1 LRSEEERRGE
11 TRLEGEGKERE
22 REKARARARERKRAR
37 ERGREIMRCW
47 VGRETGPARTK
58 EGKREKI
65 TTTITTTREIQDAT
79 ERERERERERGRE
92 GERAQETAAGATRAE
107 GRNRERDKNDG
118 EKRSDSR
125 FRGPSLSPSP
135 MSRSLLARQRRNE
148 LRGEEGGRKTGAA
161 AEERRSAKGERERG
175 SHK

>member
-11 TRLEGEGKERE
+11 TRLEGGERE
-22 REKARARARERKRAR
+22 RESARARARERKRAR

-79 ERERERERERGRE
+79 ERERERERGRESAGDSSWGNARGRE
-92 GERAQETAAGATRAE
+92 
-107 GRNRERDKNDG
+107 K
-118 EKRSDSR
+118 
-125 FRGPSLSPSP
+125 
-135 MSRSLLARQRRNE
+135 
-148 LRGEEGGRKTGAA
+148 
-161 AEERRSAKGERERG
+161 
-175 SHK
+175 